1 MKDFPVNILS
11 QERVFGVQKYV
22 KKFLNVQIYNE
33 FYSDSARNSPM
44 CDHSSHFDSVSG
56 TAINLGMNSV
66 NFTSVGVIQTC
77 SRSD

>member
-1 MKDFPVNILS
+1 MC
-11 QERVFGVQKYV
+11 
-22 KKFLNVQIYNE
+22 KFYNE
-33 FYSDSARNSPM
+33 FYSDSARSSPM

-56 TAINLGMNSV
+56 TAMNLGMNSV